1 MTPSIG
7 RCAARAALGVF
18 LALWALGALAASG
31 ALAQGGSFLR
41 SLLSV
46 TGISATP
53 SAQKGPGDE
62 LEAGDVWIASPAQG
76 SLRRLTREGG
86 YRSPVFGP
94 GDQSVLA
101 LRQGALVTI
110 PPGGGEGAVLH
121 ALARASKLAGLRA
134 DGPPEVLAVFEE
146 ADGSAWLGFVSL
158 AAGQVTPLPH
168 DRASREHRAMIAHVR
183 DWERVYG
190 GATLYV
196 KTESK
201 QGMAGFVE
209 WTDVYLARGAEPVNV
224 SRCDGVP
231 CGQPSLSQDGR
242 HVVFVK
248 APR

>member
-7 RCAARAALGVF
+7 RRL
-18 LALWALGALAASG
+18 ALAALAALLAPAVPD

-76 SLRRLTREGG
+76 TPRRLTREGG
-86 YRSPVFGP
+86 YRSPVFGT
-94 GDQSVLA
+94 GDRSVLA

-110 PPGGGEGAVLH
+110 PFGGGEGTVLH
-121 ALARASKLAGLRA
+121 ALARVSKLVGLRA
-134 DGPPEVLAVFEE
+134 ERPQEVLAVFEE
-146 ADGSAWLGFVSL
+146 ADGSAWLGFVAL
-158 AAGQVTPLPH
+158 ATGHVMPLPH
-168 DRASREHRAMIAHVR
+168 DRSLREHRAMIAHVR

-190 GATLYV
+190 GDTLYV

-201 QGMAGFVE
+201 QGLAGPVE
-209 WTDVYLARGAEPVNV
+209 WTDVYLARGGEPANV
-224 SRCDGVP
+224 SRCDGVH

-248 APR
+248 APRQ